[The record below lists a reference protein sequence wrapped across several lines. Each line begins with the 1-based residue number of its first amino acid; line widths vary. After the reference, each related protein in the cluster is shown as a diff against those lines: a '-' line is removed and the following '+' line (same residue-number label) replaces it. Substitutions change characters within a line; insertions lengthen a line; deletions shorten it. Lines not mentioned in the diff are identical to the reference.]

1 MAKEEIKKEIK
12 DGSVPGAV
20 EKMNK
25 EAGYD
30 VPLTYALLN
39 VLKTQELAGSKM
51 PPFESSCDL
60 MAALDAVM
68 RSSGGKLDSKGLA
81 FLLNLAV
88 VYGWHYA
95 KEGESLMRSN
105 KAKDKMLAYID
116 ANERLTV
123 EEKAVRKESIMRGYE
138 AMIKAI
144 QMSTVRQLE
153 SKMKMKIE
161 N

>member
-1 MAKEEIKKEIK
+1 MAKDEIKKENM
-12 DGSVPGAV
+12 DGSVPDAV

-25 EAGYD
+25 QAGYD
-30 VPLTYALLN
+30 VPLAYALLN
-39 VLKTQELAGSKM
+39 VLKTQELAETKV

-88 VYGWHYA
+88 AYGWHYA
-95 KEGESLMRSN
+95 KEGKSLMRSN

-116 ANERLTV
+116 ASEKLTV

-144 QMSTVRQLE
+144 QVSTVRLLDL
-153 SKMKMKIE
+153 KMKNE

>member
-1 MAKEEIKKEIK
+1 MAKDEIKKENK
-12 DGSVPGAV
+12 AAGESDAV
-20 EKMNK
+20 EKVNK
-25 EAGYD
+25 QAGYD
-30 VPLTYALLN
+30 VPTAYALLN
-39 VLKTQELAGSKM
+39 VLKTQELAENNM

-68 RSSGGKLDSKGLA
+68 RGSGGKLDSEGLA

-88 VYGWHYA
+88 AYGWHYA

-105 KAKDKMLAYID
+105 KAKDKILAHVD
-116 ANERLTV
+116 ANEKLTV

-144 QMSTVRQLE
+144 QVITARQL
-153 SKMKMKIE
+153 KFKNE